1 MKIEKIELVNFRNYQ
16 KKSRELGQVTVVKGD
31 NGAGK
36 SNFMEAVYLLA
47 AGKSFRA
54 DVEGEMIMYGETFAS
69 ISGIT
74 DKGGLRV
81 FLSDGNSGYAKKK
94 FEVNGIAKRMMDF
107 SGVLK
112 AVLFGPSDMEL
123 ITGNPSVRRR
133 YLDLVISQ
141 KEKEYRRCLVS
152 YEKGLRQ
159 RNRLLDRIRD
169 GEAGRNQLFF
179 WDKLLI
185 KNGEYLTLRR
195 QEFLDF
201 VNQKTRADMIFRLKY
216 DKSVI
221 SEERLKQYADEEVA
235 AGSTLVGP
243 HRDDFE
249 VEQENGEPGVY
260 RDISKYGSR
269 GQQRM
274 AVLWIKLGER
284 DFLTADGELPLL
296 LLDDVFS
303 ELDHKHRDEVGE
315 LVAEQEE
322 NGGQVIMTTADEHLV
337 PVADKWHIIKL

>member
-47 AGKSFRA
+47 TGKSFRA
-54 DVEGEMIMYGETFAS
+54 DVEG
-69 ISGIT
+69 
-74 DKGGLRV
+74 
-81 FLSDGNSGYAKKK
+81 
-94 FEVNGIAKRMMDF
+94 
-107 SGVLK
+107 
-112 AVLFGPSDMEL
+112 
-123 ITGNPSVRRR
+123 
-133 YLDLVISQ
+133 
-141 KEKEYRRCLVS
+141 
-152 YEKGLRQ
+152 
-159 RNRLLDRIRD
+159 
-169 GEAGRNQLFF
+169 
-179 WDKLLI
+179 
-185 KNGEYLTLRR
+185 
-195 QEFLDF
+195 
-201 VNQKTRADMIFRLKY
+201 DMIFRLKY

-284 DFLTADGELPLL
+284 DFLTA
-296 LLDDVFS
+296 V
-303 ELDHKHRDEVGE
+303 
-315 LVAEQEE
+315 
-322 NGGQVIMTTADEHLV
+322 
-337 PVADKWHIIKL
+337 